1 MWCHGP
7 VLRRRAGAAPG
18 RASLHRDHSLRAE
31 SRPAWSVPGRLVVL
45 GAPADGSVSRAELT
59 TVPSPQEGVCA
70 QRADARQVLRVLPG
84 AWRALK
90 TREPRSRSCPIHCL
104 HVCPRHA
111 WLLRAGLARA
121 PASLRPGTAIPL
133 FLGQAGGRHRKKP
146 VCSGV
151 GPRITLAALG

>member
-1 MWCHGP
+1 M
-7 VLRRRAGAAPG
+7 
-18 RASLHRDHSLRAE
+18 
-31 SRPAWSVPGRLVVL
+31 PGRLVVL

-104 HVCPRHA
+104 HVCSRHA
-111 WLLRAGLARA
+111 WLLRAGLARGPCF
-121 PASLRPGTAIPL
+121 PAAWYSDPSVPGAGWRQAQEEARVLR
-133 FLGQAGGRHRKKP
+133 GG
-146 VCSGV
+146 
-151 GPRITLAALG
+151 A